1 MIDFIN
7 FGFALGLLT
16 YMMGFGQALMALA
29 ILTVFCWIS
38 GFCYEWYRLSC

>member
-7 FGFALGLLT
+7 FGFSLGLLT
-16 YMMGFGQALMALA
+16 YFMGFGSALIAIA
-29 ILTVFCWIS
+29 ILAVFYFAS